1 MQGFDVSDDPTLCS
15 SRFIRINTPEIR
27 EDSLQVQESH
37 PPIENRDKLFNQF
50 QPLVRRLVNQ
60 YAGKDQEMR
69 QDLQGE
75 IYYRFSMLLDQ
86 FDPERGV
93 PLRAYLVRQL
103 TYSVYVYARHHWR
116 NARRET
122 NIDEIMQHGEPGE
135 PVDPTSQWI
144 EKLNLQRIIQTLPE
158 AILQLPSR
166 QRQIIVWRYYDLLS
180 YEEIALNLNIRV
192 SSARSLLR
200 HGLNNLRRIIG
211 DRA

>member
-1 MQGFDVSDDPTLCS
+1 MQGFDVSEDLTSDPD
-15 SRFIRINTPEIR
+15 RFIEINTPEIP
-27 EDSLQVQESH
+27 EENLQAQKGD
-37 PPIENRDKLFNQF
+37 PDLENRDRLFSQF

-75 IYYRFSMLLDQ
+75 IYYRFSVLFDQ

-122 NIDEIMQHGEPGE
+122 NIDDMMQRGEPGE
-135 PVDPTSQWI
+135 LVDPTAQWI
-144 EKLNLQRIIQTLPE
+144 ENLNLKRIIQTLPD
-158 AILQLPSR
+158 AILKLPSR
-166 QRQIIVWRYYDLLS
+166 QRQIIIWRYYDLLS

-192 SSARSLLR
+192 PSARSLLR

>member
-1 MQGFDVSDDPTLCS
+1 MQGYDVSDNLTLCPN
-15 SRFIRINTPEIR
+15 RFIQTNPPEIP
-27 EDSLQVQESH
+27 EENLQAQESQPRH
-37 PPIENRDKLFNQF
+37 ENRDKLFNQF

-122 NIDEIMQHGEPGE
+122 NIDDIMQHGEPGE

-144 EKLNLQRIIQTLPE
+144 EKLNLQRIIQSLPE

-180 YEEIALNLNIRV
+180 YEEIALTLNIRV

>member
-1 MQGFDVSDDPTLCS
+1 MQGYDVSDNLTLCPN
-15 SRFIRINTPEIR
+15 RFIKTNPPEIP
-27 EDSLQVQESH
+27 EENLQAQESQPRH
-37 PPIENRDKLFNQF
+37 ENRDKLFNQF

-122 NIDEIMQHGEPGE
+122 NIDDIMQHGEPGE

-144 EKLNLQRIIQTLPE
+144 EKLNLQRIIQSLPE

-180 YEEIALNLNIRV
+180 YEEIALTLNIRV